1 MTKRFAVL
9 GSPIS
14 HSKSP
19 LIHNYIFEK
28 TGFDASY
35 ERFEVT
41 ELEDF
46 LGLHSEFEGFSLTMP
61 LKEQAFVTART
72 LDQNARITEA
82 VNTLSKGNLGW
93 SGHNTDVQGIAN
105 AVGFTPSSVAVIGSG
120 ATARSALAAFPDS
133 RKLIHARNQLA
144 AAELAQKFEC
154 ELVELEA
161 ALISDLVI
169 STVPADVL
177 PKMLDGKEASGTL
190 LDCAY
195 TNPELPA
202 ARYVSGLQMLVHQ
215 AIIQQRIFQNDSPS
229 EPLKNEPE
237 LIAGVLSVLDMAK

>member
-28 TGFDASY
+28 SGFDATY
-35 ERFEVT
+35 ERFDVI
-41 ELEDF
+41 ELSAF
-46 LGLHSEFEGFSLTMP
+46 LELHSDFEGFSLTMP
-61 LKEQAFVTART
+61 LKDQAFVTAST
-72 LDQNARITEA
+72 LDQNARLTEA
-82 VNTLSKGNLGW
+82 VNTLSKGISGW

-105 AVGFTPSSVAVIGSG
+105 AAGFSPQTVAVIGSG

-161 ALISDLVI
+161 ALKSDLVI
-169 STVPADVL
+169 STVPEGVL
-177 PKMLDGKEASGTL
+177 PKMLDGQEASGTL
-190 LDCAY
+190 LDCVY
-195 TNPELPA
+195 TNPEVPA
-202 ARYVSGLQMLVHQ
+202 ASYVSGLQMLVHQ